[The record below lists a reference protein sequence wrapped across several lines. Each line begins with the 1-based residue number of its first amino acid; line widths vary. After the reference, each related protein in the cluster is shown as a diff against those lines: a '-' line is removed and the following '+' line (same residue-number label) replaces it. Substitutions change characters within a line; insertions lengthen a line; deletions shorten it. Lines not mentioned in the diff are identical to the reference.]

1 MPPAKMSNVR
11 IGAADQCPVGL
22 RAPRS
27 EMAQERCVL
36 RHEVSEV
43 CFNVFTEEEIKKLS
57 VVRIVSSISYDRLGN
72 PIKG

>member
-1 MPPAKMSNVR
+1 M
-11 IGAADQCPVGL
+11 
-22 RAPRS
+22 
-27 EMAQERCVL
+27 

>member
-1 MPPAKMSNVR
+1 
-11 IGAADQCPVGL
+11 
-22 RAPRS
+22 
-27 EMAQERCVL
+27 MAQERCVL

>member
-1 MPPAKMSNVR
+1 MVPLISAQWVSGP
-11 IGAADQCPVGL
+11 L
-22 RAPRS
+22 S